1 MVQTNK
7 YVNNFLMFSSPSSIK
22 KFLVRLNL
30 FQIFRM
36 KNTYFSSLGMTMNM
50 IIQIVLLIL
59 SNTLLRKIMENKLK
73 QSFKVIMNID
83 Y

>member
-1 MVQTNK
+1 
-7 YVNNFLMFSSPSSIK
+7 MFSSPSSIK

-30 FQIFRM
+30 FQIFCM

-59 SNTLLRKIMENKLK
+59 SNITLLRKIMENKFK
-73 QSFKVIMNID
+73 QSFKAITNID